1 MKKNRTIA
9 ILLMCLILTS
19 LVGCGNKQT
28 PPPET
33 DTVIAET
40 VGSTADVTSATD
52 TSDDITAATTESKV
66 SESSTAEKEEETK
79 QTEEVKETTSPTT
92 SASAVSTQAPPKAT
106 EPTETTADT
115 QETAKPTE
123 TTTVK
128 PTEPPVTEP
137 AETTAP
143 EETTSTETKATEAIT
158 PETTP
163 TETKPAQTEPKPT
176 EPAETEPQGFTTADR
191 DRIIAEVKAYAESY
205 TAKGYTYIW
214 KAGMEFSE
222 DVGYMGTPRIK
233 RDGVDGVIRILKH
246 HIDLIYKTT
255 TDPSNGITC
264 DEMTYRVMQ
273 IDLDGEIAF
282 VVVYGG

>member
-1 MKKNRTIA
+1 MKKNRIIA
-9 ILLMCLILTS
+9 ALLMCLILTS

-28 PPPET
+28 PSPAS

-52 TSDDITAATTESKV
+52 TSDDITADTTESKV
-66 SESSTAEKEEETK
+66 SESTTAEKEEETK
-79 QTEEVKETTSPTT
+79 PTESTTPSAT
-92 SASAVSTQAPPKAT
+92 SAPAESTQKPV
-106 EPTETTADT
+106 
-115 QETAKPTE
+115 QTAKPTE
-123 TTTVK
+123 NPPKTTETTTPPKETEKPTEKPPVK

-137 AETTAP
+137 AETHP
-143 EETTSTETKATEAIT
+143 PETK
-158 PETTP
+158 P
-163 TETKPAQTEPKPT
+163 TETETKPT
-176 EPAETEPQGFTTADR
+176 EPAETQPPVETEPQGFTKADH

-233 RDGVDGVIRILKH
+233 RDGVDGVIRTLKH

>member
-1 MKKNRTIA
+1 MTKRIIA
-9 ILLMCLILTS
+9 ILLAVMLCVTFIACSNQPTTQPSTKFSESIMSELTDATS
-19 LVGCGNKQT
+19 SNNEKD
-28 PPPET
+28 T
-33 DTVIAET
+33 DDGSSTVHSEKPT
-40 VGSTADVTSATD
+40 VDSTSSVTEST
-52 TSDDITAATTESKV
+52 ITTEKENV
-66 SESSTAEKEEETK
+66 EST
-79 QTEEVKETTSPTT
+79 
-92 SASAVSTQAPPKAT
+92 
-106 EPTETTADT
+106 PTETTT
-115 QETAKPTE
+115 PPRQTE

-128 PTEPPVTEP
+128 DTAEPTAPSDTEVSTPKEDEATEPPVTEP
-137 AETTAP
+137 AETT
-143 EETTSTETKATEAIT
+143 T
-158 PETTP
+158 PETKP

-176 EPAETEPQGFTTADR
+176 ESAETQPPAETEPQGFTKADH

-233 RDGVDGVIRILKH
+233 RDGVDGVIRTLKH

>member
-1 MKKNRTIA
+1 MTKRIIA
-9 ILLMCLILTS
+9 ILLAVMLCVALIACSNQPTTQPSTKFSESIMSELTDATS
-19 LVGCGNKQT
+19 SNNEKDTDDGNSTVHSEKPT
-28 PPPET
+28 T
-33 DTVIAET
+33 D
-40 VGSTADVTSATD
+40 STSSV
-52 TSDDITAATTESKV
+52 TESTI
-66 SESSTAEKEEETK
+66 TAEKEDAE
-79 QTEEVKETTSPTT
+79 
-92 SASAVSTQAPPKAT
+92 ST
-106 EPTETTADT
+106 PTETTT
-115 QETAKPTE
+115 PPRQTE

-128 PTEPPVTEP
+128 DTAEPTAPSDTEVSTPKEDETTEPTVTEP
-137 AETTAP
+137 SETHPP
-143 EETTSTETKATEAIT
+143 ETKPTETK
-158 PETTP
+158 P

-176 EPAETEPQGFTTADR
+176 EPAETEPQGFTKADH

-233 RDGVDGVIRILKH
+233 RDGVDGVIRTLKH

>member
-1 MKKNRTIA
+1 MKKNRIIA
-9 ILLMCLILTS
+9 ALLMCLILTS

-28 PPPET
+28 PPPAS

-40 VGSTADVTSATD
+40 VGSTANVTSATD
-52 TSDDITAATTESKV
+52 ISDDITAATTESKV
-66 SESSTAEKEEETK
+66 SESSTAEKEEETRP
-79 QTEEVKETTSPTT
+79 TESTTPTATST
-92 SASAVSTQAPPKAT
+92 SAESTQKPSQATKPTENPPKTT
-106 EPTETTADT
+106 EPPETTADT

-123 TTTVK
+123 TPTVK
-128 PTEPPVTEP
+128 PTEPPVTES
-137 AETTAP
+137 AETTV
-143 EETTSTETKATEAIT
+143 

-163 TETKPAQTEPKPT
+163 TETKPAATETKPIEPAET
-176 EPAETEPQGFTTADR
+176 QPPAETEPQGFTKADH

-214 KAGMEFSE
+214 KADMEFSE
-222 DVGYMGTPRIK
+222 DVGYMGTPRIA
-233 RDGVDGVIRILKH
+233 RDGVDGVIRTLKY

>member
-9 ILLMCLILTS
+9 ALLMCLILTS
-19 LVGCGNKQT
+19 LVGCGNKET
-28 PPPET
+28 PPPAK

-52 TSDDITAATTESKV
+52 ISDDITAATTESKV

-79 QTEEVKETTSPTT
+79 PTESTTPSAT
-92 SASAVSTQAPPKAT
+92 SAPAESTQKPVQT
-106 EPTETTADT
+106 V
-115 QETAKPTE
+115 KPTE
-123 TTTVK
+123 NPPKTAETTTPPKETEKPTEKPPVK

-143 EETTSTETKATEAIT
+143 ETK
-158 PETTP
+158 P

-176 EPAETEPQGFTTADR
+176 EPAETQPPAETEPQGFTTADR

-222 DVGYMGTPRIK
+222 DVGYMGTPRIA
-233 RDGVDGVIRILKH
+233 RDGVEGVIRILKH